1 MKILLRVENHTK
13 CTEIAK
19 LNCNEFEIELLEKL
33 LIKLSKVETKRN
45 LLMGN
50 NYEIHYIV
58 VDKPDYD
65 YDTIKSKLEHMI
77 SDAVKSYNEKVDLL
91 NIVTKR
97 VNKRNGR
104 PINESLLKHY
114 E

>member
-1 MKILLRVENHTK
+1 MKILLRVENNK

-19 LNCNEFEIELLEKL
+19 LDCNEFEIELLDKL

-45 LLMGN
+45 KLIGN
-50 NYEIHYIV
+50 DCEVHYIV
-58 VDKPDYD
+58 VDKPEYD

-77 SDAVKSYNEKVDLL
+77 ADAIKSYNEKVDLV

-104 PINESLLKHY
+104 PINESLLKYY

>member
-1 MKILLRVENHTK
+1 MKILLRIENDK
-13 CTEIAK
+13 CNEIAK
-19 LNCNEFEIELLEKL
+19 LDCNEFEIELLDKL
-33 LIKLSKVETKRN
+33 LIKLSRVETKRN
-45 LLMGN
+45 KLIGK
-50 NYEIHYIV
+50 NYEVYYV
-58 VDKPDYD
+58 VTDKPNYN
-65 YDTIKSKLEHMI
+65 YDTIKSKLEYMI
-77 SDAVKSYNEKVDLL
+77 ADAIKSYNEKVDLL